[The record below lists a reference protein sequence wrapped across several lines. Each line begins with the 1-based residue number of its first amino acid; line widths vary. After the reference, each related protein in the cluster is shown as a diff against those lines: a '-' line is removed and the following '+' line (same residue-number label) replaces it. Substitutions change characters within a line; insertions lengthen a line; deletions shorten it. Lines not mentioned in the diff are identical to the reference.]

1 MTIEDVGIIILSVYN
16 HPNKWLQIPLEKA
29 LGKIHITHVEEHC
42 SLSLIHVRQM
52 LSSQILGSHTFPHHY
67 LLAVV

>member
-29 LGKIHITHVEEHC
+29 LGKVHITHVQEHC
-42 SLSLIHVRQM
+42 RIFLQGGPVSPGVDRLRICELV
-52 LSSQILGSHTFPHHY
+52 
-67 LLAVV
+67 